1 MNVKCLTSR
10 EAFLNWV
17 GMKYSASEKVSLDTR
32 TFTIIGVKMPKDYKD
47 DTEFKAL
54 RYTTQKQWE
63 AQLKQYNNIKGKD
76 LTNLSSCFSVLWE
89 QLSCR
94 TTRYVHKCTG
104 LTRHIRHSQECS
116 AYYSSLG
123 LTWNRDINLSSS
135 RLSGPTTHQQ
145 LHQPSAFGL
154 SMTGNAPVVARHSH
168 LPSSNTNSTISPSVP
183 ISTNHHVTAPPPQ
196 TPQSQL
202 IQRVVPN
209 MLQAPV
215 DRPIIHEYFR
225 SQSSILLESQS
236 NNNNLQSNEG
246 DDNTVHNDNNNDNDR
261 KRLSHAGWH
270 HGR

>member
-1 MNVKCLTSR
+1 MSESETSTDKTIAAKTENGKKKKNPWKTKEPNPSKNKLKKVKSEFKGTTQGLEEDFFFYGKGMNVKCLTSR

-123 LTWNRDINLSSS
+123 LTWNRDIN
-135 RLSGPTTHQQ
+135 
-145 LHQPSAFGL
+145 
-154 SMTGNAPVVARHSH
+154 
-168 LPSSNTNSTISPSVP
+168 I
-183 ISTNHHVTAPPPQ
+183 
-196 TPQSQL
+196 
-202 IQRVVPN
+202 
-209 MLQAPV
+209 
-215 DRPIIHEYFR
+215 
-225 SQSSILLESQS
+225 
-236 NNNNLQSNEG
+236 
-246 DDNTVHNDNNNDNDR
+246 
-261 KRLSHAGWH
+261 
-270 HGR
+270 